1 MPLMSRYFVFSYY
14 RSPPWSD
21 SAPALSESRVFR
33 PKRRIGD
40 PRKEPLRNWTILVE
54 RGGFATGSVCSL
66 AVTAVKTNFRFGR
79 RTGRNEQPIHDLNY
93 LGSPMRRRRSRK
105 RGSP

>member
-1 MPLMSRYFVFSYY
+1 MGILRVARNPTE
-14 RSPPWSD
+14 
-21 SAPALSESRVFR
+21 APD
-33 PKRRIGD
+33 RR

-54 RGGFATGSVCSL
+54 RGVATGSVCSL

-79 RTGRNEQPIHDLNY
+79 RTGHNEQPIHDLNY